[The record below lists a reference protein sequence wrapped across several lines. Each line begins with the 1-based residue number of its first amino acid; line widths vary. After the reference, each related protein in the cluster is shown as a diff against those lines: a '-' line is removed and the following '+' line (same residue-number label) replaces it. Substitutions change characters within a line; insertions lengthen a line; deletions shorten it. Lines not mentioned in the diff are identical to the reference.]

1 MEVDIN
7 LPSRTNP
14 YRRQNTELNRQNNN
28 LTQLSVQELK
38 SQLLILLNLPNQD
51 KNTNKN
57 LFFLTK
63 ELNKKLS
70 LLINIQN
77 NLTNHNDDNSSKLN
91 QQMEKIDKIINEK
104 NLNDVETSYSGLK
117 IFKNNDQ
124 ILDINDPDVYIAT
137 NYASLKALL
146 KSFPP
151 NDNSLT
157 IIKIKENIEK
167 LKEEMEQKNITIEG
181 GKTRKQ
187 NNKLKC
193 KKSKKYKSKR
203 NKSKRNKS
211 RKYK

>member
-7 LPSRTNP
+7 QPSSENP
-14 YRRQNTELNRQNNN
+14 FRRQNTELNTQNSN
-28 LTQLSVQELK
+28 LSQLSIEELK

-51 KNTNKN
+51 ENTNKN

-77 NLTNHNDDNSSKLN
+77 NLTNNNNNNNSSNLQ
-91 QQMEKIDKIINEK
+91 QQMQKIDKIINEK
-104 NLNDVETSYSGLK
+104 KLNDVETSYSGLK
-117 IFKNNDQ
+117 IFKNNNQ

-137 NYASLKALL
+137 NYASLNALL
-146 KSFPP
+146 QSFPE
-151 NDNSLT
+151 NDDSPS

-167 LKEEMEQKNITIEG
+167 LKEEMEEKNITIQG

-187 NNKLKC
+187 KNKLKR
-193 KKSKKYKSKR
+193 KKYKSKK
-203 NKSKRNKS
+203 NKK
-211 RKYK
+211 

>member
-7 LPSRTNP
+7 RPSSENP
-14 YRRQNTELNRQNNN
+14 FRRQNTELNRQNNN

-51 KNTNKN
+51 ENTNKK

-77 NLTNHNDDNSSKLN
+77 NLTNHNDNDNDNSTNLN

-104 NLNDVETSYSGLK
+104 KLNDVETSYSGLK

-146 KSFPP
+146 RSFPP
-151 NDNSLT
+151 NDNSAS

-167 LKEEMEQKNITIEG
+167 LKEKMEQKNITIEG

-203 NKSKRNKS
+203 NKS